1 MSGDPQKPQQQDV
14 SAAASKRKRS
24 VSATQARRN
33 TLRNEAYGL
42 LWYCDYCDVFV
53 SSKQRTKKQHL
64 AGHAHAQNMEAYYN
78 KLTRDVKTHAAD
90 LRHKEMLGVWTAE
103 RIEDDWRCELLQ
115 DPQTTHRRRLENVII
130 SRRIATADHH
140 HGDVVAVATS
150 CDEVREASNGSS
162 VNRPIIIATS
172 DSISAA
178 PAATQTSQHD
188 ANMVVTTT
196 SLMTPA
202 HRVVISP
209 GIVVGGVTPAAAA
222 ALLMNPS
229 SSGPATLPAIRVG
242 HVLVSEAALLPSPPS
257 AQQQLGG
264 DDLTKIAVRIGNG
277 VAAAPGQIL

>member
-1 MSGDPQKPQQQDV
+1 MSGDPQQPQQQNV
-14 SAAASKRKRS
+14 SAAPAKRKKS

-103 RIEDDWRCELLQ
+103 RIADDWRCELLQ

-140 HGDVVAVATS
+140 NGDVVSVAAL
-150 CDEVREASNGSS
+150 CDEADATNRSS
-162 VNRPIIIATS
+162 VIRPIITS
-172 DSISAA
+172 SDTISAT
-178 PAATQTSQHD
+178 PATTHMSHD
-188 ANMVVTTT
+188 ANMVTAT
-196 SLMTPA
+196 SLMTPV

-222 ALLMNPS
+222 AALLMNPS
-229 SSGPATLPAIRVG
+229 SSSGLATLPAIRVG
-242 HVLVSEAALLPSPPS
+242 HVLVSELAQLPSPLS

-277 VAAAPGQIL
+277 VAASPGQIL